1 MASVQRCSSIQK
13 DGGNAE
19 SPETGA
25 KAQEAQRKM
34 QKHGKTTYYHQT
46 DRVANRLNTGET
58 NQGRAGKKVDE
69 NRTESGDVK

>member
-13 DGGNAE
+13 AE

-34 QKHGKTTYYHQT
+34 QKHGKTTYYQQT

-58 NQGRAGKKVDE
+58 NQGRAGKK
-69 NRTESGDVK
+69 G